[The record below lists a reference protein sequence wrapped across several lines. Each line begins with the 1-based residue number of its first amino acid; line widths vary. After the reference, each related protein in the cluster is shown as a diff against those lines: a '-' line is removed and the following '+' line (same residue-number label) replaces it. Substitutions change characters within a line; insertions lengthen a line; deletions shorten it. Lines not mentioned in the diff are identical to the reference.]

1 MQKMGIAWILI
12 VLGLIVIT
20 LSLLSLIPVSVIS
33 IFLLFML
40 GAGLILDGIYETGEI
55 EGASLGIPLL
65 ILGIISIIL
74 EIGFIFNFP
83 LMAELAGFI
92 IWIIALFLIIT
103 GIVRILSKNGDNR
116 CGVKELIIALLIILV
131 GLFFVTYPWLLG
143 VLIGLWILTT
153 GMRIRHNPN
162 FLNNWN

>member
-1 MQKMGIAWILI
+1 MGGVKDMQKMGVAWILI
-12 VLGLIVIT
+12 VLGLIVIA
-20 LSLLSLIPVSVIS
+20 LSLLSLIPVSLIS

-83 LMAELAGFI
+83 LMSELAGFI

-103 GIVRILSKNGDNR
+103 GIIRILSKNGDKR
-116 CGVKELIIALLIILV
+116 CGVKDINNRFVNPISRNILSNIPMDYRSISRSMDINHRNED
-131 GLFFVTYPWLLG
+131 TPQ
-143 VLIGLWILTT
+143 
-153 GMRIRHNPN
+153 P
-162 FLNNWN
+162 